1 MANSVC
7 VICLQATPEP
17 SYPAIVKVY
26 RQRYDRMATPDYRQE
41 LCTYAEKVLH
51 DPIKGLD
58 WKQLLGWEHQHFEY
72 TKGELPKPRAE
83 MPIDII
89 LQAKGRCG
97 EFALLYN
104 GLLLVNNCE
113 SRIVIDCSEL
123 KDKSK
128 KAAGDHVWN
137 EILIDGAWMHVDP
150 TERRVNQPLM
160 YVIEWEKEVNLVYA
174 IAGKKIFDVTN
185 NYNLQQSR
193 ATSTEI

>member
-104 GLLLVNNCE
+104 GLLLANNYE

-123 KDKSK
+123 KEKSK